1 VIRMKNEQLVENLK
15 LENEKLRQLN
25 SELMLK
31 NNELITDNMKL
42 NDTVD
47 WMHDLIWDTFKRLRS
62 QDKSKV

>member
-1 VIRMKNEQLVENLK
+1 MIRMKNEQLVENLK